1 MPRVAGRAAASGVLP
16 QWEHD
21 ILSPV
26 RIIARRALREFWE
39 RHPDAEQPL
48 RAWYH
53 DARKA
58 DWRSP
63 ADIKRV
69 YAKASI
75 VAENRVVFNIHGNRY
90 RLVVAINYPYRM
102 CYVRFVGTHQAYDRI
117 DVTSV

>member
-1 MPRVAGRAAASGVLP
+1 MSPVAGRADASGLLP

-26 RIIARRALREFWE
+26 RIIARRALRDFWE
-39 RHPDAEQPL
+39 RHPGAEQSL

-58 DWRSP
+58 DWRS

-69 YAKASI
+69 YANASI

-90 RLVVAINYPYRM
+90 RLVVAINYPCRM
-102 CYVRFVGTHQAYDRI
+102 CYVRFVGSHQAYDRI

>member
-1 MPRVAGRAAASGVLP
+1 MGTDLASGLLP
-16 QWEHD
+16 HWEHD
-21 ILSPV
+21 ILAPV

-63 ADIKRV
+63 ADVKRV
-69 YAKASI
+69 YANASI
-75 VAENRVVFNIHGNRY
+75 VAENRVVFNIHGNKY

-102 CYVRFVGTHQAYDRI
+102 CYVRFVGSHQAYDRI